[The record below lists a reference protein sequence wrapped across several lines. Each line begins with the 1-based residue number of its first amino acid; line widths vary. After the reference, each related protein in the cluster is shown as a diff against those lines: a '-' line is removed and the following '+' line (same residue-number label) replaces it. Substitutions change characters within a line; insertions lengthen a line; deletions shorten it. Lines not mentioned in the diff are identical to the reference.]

1 MFCDWFYFPVV
12 VRLLWSFCSS
22 SRCVFLQPGSHDCIF
37 FSFLRMG
44 YFCEA
49 VAHSV
54 NTLVSFS
61 TSPSLLV
68 SSLVSFL
75 TLHQSILGG
84 ELDLRSPGA
93 ASPTKP
99 AGQYYQHYSSN
110 PRRRALPMDTMG
122 ETPLATH
129 ISYTLQSHAEHTL
142 AFAFHSSAF
151 SLTKKYKKINEINK

>member
-12 VRLLWSFCSS
+12 VRLLWPFSSS
-22 SRCVFLQPGSHDCIF
+22 SRCVFYNLVLMIVF
-37 FSFLRMG
+37 FSFLGMG

-49 VAHSV
+49 HLV

-61 TSPSLLV
+61 TFPSLFV

-129 ISYTLQSHAEHTL
+129 VSCTLQTHAEHTL
-142 AFAFHSSAF
+142 AFTSHSFAL
-151 SLTKKYKKINEINK
+151 SLTVTSSKRS